1 MTVIHRLF
9 HPEIVREP
17 YGDLVAPGEHYRLAR
32 ASRLSGSPAPSWPA
46 PPWDPVPR
54 IARSANRVGQEEEVR
69 RILVDVTVHSQA
81 APEAVF
87 GLLADGTSWPQW
99 SPTDSFVLERLGD
112 PPPEGVGA
120 IRVFGR
126 EGATERD
133 RIVEVVPGR
142 RLSYVSL
149 SGRPVRDYRT
159 QIDLEAA
166 GEGTAIAW
174 RASFYPEVVGTG
186 WLLNWWLRGFVEECA
201 VGLAER
207 AAHVP
212 ANVLK
217 ATG

>member
-1 MTVIHRLF
+1 VHI
-9 HPEIVREP
+9 IDV
-17 YGDLVAPGEHYRLAR
+17 
-32 ASRLSGSPAPSWPA
+32 
-46 PPWDPVPR
+46 
-54 IARSANRVGQEEEVR
+54 SAQ
-69 RILVDVTVHSQA
+69 SQA
-81 APEAVF
+81 SAESVF
-87 GLLADGTSWPQW
+87 SLLADGATWPLW
-99 SPTDSFVLERLGD
+99 SPIESFELERQGD

-120 IRVFGR
+120 IRVFRRGR
-126 EGATERD
+126 TTGRD
-133 RIVEVVPGR
+133 QIVEVVPGR